1 IMFQS
6 PTAQV
11 YTVLPPSRETLSE
24 VLAYVFIEHA
34 KPTVEDF
41 KKTPML
47 VRKRKIREALEW
59 LKLNHIDYVDLKISE
74 TNLNIYP
81 DEGLPVV
88 VEHCPFDGS
97 INPLATSL
105 AGEEALDSTDGC
117 RFAVHGLTGHEY
129 SELSLQALKAKALYH
144 LHEGGSVLGVGHGE
158 QPESIFA
165 NPQLYPQMF
174 PCLFPFGY
182 GGLGN
187 SRMEIQISDATH
199 KRWLMNYYDKRFQT
213 DLYFPMIAFNHEQIK
228 RATTNSFLYS
238 KQNKFPDVA
247 R

>member
-1 IMFQS
+1 MSANAIMFQS

-24 VLAYVFIEHA
+24 VLAYVFIGHA

-105 AGEEALDSTDGC
+105 AGEEALDSMDGC

-129 SELSLQALKAKALYH
+129 SELSLQALKAKALHH

-158 QPESIFA
+158 
-165 NPQLYPQMF
+165 
-174 PCLFPFGY
+174 
-182 GGLGN
+182 
-187 SRMEIQISDATH
+187 
-199 KRWLMNYYDKRFQT
+199 
-213 DLYFPMIAFNHEQIK
+213 
-228 RATTNSFLYS
+228 
-238 KQNKFPDVA
+238 
-247 R
+247 